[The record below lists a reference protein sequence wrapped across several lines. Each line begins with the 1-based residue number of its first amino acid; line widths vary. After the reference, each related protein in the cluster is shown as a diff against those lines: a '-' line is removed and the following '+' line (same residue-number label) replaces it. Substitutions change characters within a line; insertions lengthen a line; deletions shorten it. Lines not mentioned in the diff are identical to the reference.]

1 MVVLSSQ
8 NPINLIHYA
17 EIPHRIKSYGLAV
30 GFIENTNVLY
40 IERYVKTFEGRFKIK
55 SLTFSNNSINN
66 IKISSQSSQSLK
78 DFYVTMLN
86 NGYNTNIAIRRALE
100 ALVYDFSCITK
111 AKTL

>member
-1 MVVLSSQ
+1 MTIPHSQ

-17 EIPHRIKSYGLAV
+17 EIPHKIKSYGLAI
-30 GFIENTNVLY
+30 GLIEKTNVLY
-40 IERYVKTFEGRFKIK
+40 IERYVETFEGRFKIK
-55 SLTFSNNSINN
+55 SLTFRNNFINN
-66 IKISSQSSQSLK
+66 IKTSPHSLK
-78 DFYVTMLN
+78 DFYITMLN